1 MSHLRFVYECR
12 RLWKNAELTP
22 GQVQEKSLRAFH
34 RTLDY
39 AWRKTRFYPDYWKRH
54 GIEYGD
60 LKFIKPEE
68 IPFIKKED
76 VRNHL
81 EEIATSLLQK
91 VEETRILFH
100 IHFLYIAP
108 AAPESRCNF
117 YMEKM
122 LWRQL
127 KQILFV

>member
-22 GQVQEKSLRAFH
+22 DQVQEKSLRAFH

-39 AWRKTRFYPDYWKRH
+39 AWRKTRFYPEYWKRH

-68 IPFIKKED
+68 IPFITKED
-76 VRNHL
+76 VRN
-81 EEIATSLLQK
+81 
-91 VEETRILFH
+91 
-100 IHFLYIAP
+100 
-108 AAPESRCNF
+108 CNF
-117 YMEKM
+117 PYTRK
-122 LWRQL
+122 W
-127 KQILFV
+127 KKPGFFFTHFCCT